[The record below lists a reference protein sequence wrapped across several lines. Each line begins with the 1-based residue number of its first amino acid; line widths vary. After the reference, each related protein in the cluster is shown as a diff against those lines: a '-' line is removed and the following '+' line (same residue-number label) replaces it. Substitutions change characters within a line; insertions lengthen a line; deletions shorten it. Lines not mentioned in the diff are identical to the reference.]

1 MFNLYNKAKNFAA
14 KGCSKLKG
22 VAAAGLIVIGTS
34 LGFSS
39 DAAAA
44 IPAEAT
50 TAIAGVQTDGEAM
63 IAAGWPVVAA
73 IVGGLILIKLFKKVM
88 GKVS

>member
-1 MFNLYNKAKNFAA
+1 MLKNIN
-14 KGCSKLKG
+14 GLK
-22 VAAAGLIVIGTS
+22 VKAAALVGSALTIGS
-34 LGFSS
+34 AS
-39 DAAAA
+39 AE
-44 IPAEAT
+44 IPPEAT
-50 TAIAGVQTDGEAM
+50 TAITAVQTDGTAM

>member
-1 MFNLYNKAKNFAA
+1 MLKNINGLKVKATALVGSA
-14 KGCSKLKG
+14 L
-22 VAAAGLIVIGTS
+22 AIGS
-34 LGFSS
+34 AS
-39 DAAAA
+39 AE
-44 IPAEAT
+44 IPVEAT
-50 TAIAGVQTDGEAM
+50 TAITAVQTDGTAM

>member
-1 MFNLYNKAKNFAA
+1 MFNRFKNKAVAFVTFAVVLGA
-14 KGCSKLKG
+14 STAN
-22 VAAAGLIVIGTS
+22 AALPV
-34 LGFSS
+34 
-39 DAAAA
+39 
-44 IPAEAT
+44 EAT
-50 TAIAGVQTDGEAM
+50 TAITGVQTDGLAM